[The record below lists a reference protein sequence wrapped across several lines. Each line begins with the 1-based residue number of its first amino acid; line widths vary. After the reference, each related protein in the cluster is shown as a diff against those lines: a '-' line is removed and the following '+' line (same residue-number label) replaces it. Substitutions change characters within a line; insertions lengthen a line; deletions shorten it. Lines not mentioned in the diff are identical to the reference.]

1 MKRVVDRTFVAKTSG
16 AQGFMARALVQT
28 WAVIL
33 PLGAWYLWVRNS
45 GLNRI
50 VMVTPLAVARELI
63 HNPAQY
69 VQPALH
75 TIAVALFGMG
85 GGLICGLAL
94 AIITWM
100 SRMIAGLTIP
110 LALLLTSVPVVCL
123 IPVLT
128 RIFGYDD
135 RTVFVTVIILCFLPG
150 FVFASAGLKAMPPM
164 TREYFFVQGASRWS
178 QFARLALPSAV
189 PSLAVALRVLSVQSV
204 LSALI
209 AEFLM
214 QTGGLGFMIATSTA
228 DLAMDQA
235 LAASTVTIFIAL
247 ALYFFSTLVQRA
259 VLKYH
264 N

>member
-1 MKRVVDRTFVAKTSG
+1 MKRLVA
-16 AQGFMARALVQT
+16 QT
-28 WAVIL
+28 WAVVLLLIS
-33 PLGAWYLWVRNS
+33 WYLWVRHS

-50 VMVTPLAVARELI
+50 VIVTPLAVARELM
-63 HNPAQY
+63 HNPSLY
-69 VQPALH
+69 LQPALH
-75 TIAVALFGMG
+75 TIEVALFGMG
-85 GGLICGLAL
+85 GGLICGLVL

-100 SRMIAGLTIP
+100 SRILAGLTTP

-150 FVFASAGLKAMPPM
+150 FVFASTGLKALPPM
-164 TREYFFVQGASRWS
+164 AGEYFFVQGAGRWN
-178 QFARLALPSAV
+178 QLIRLALPAAV
-189 PSLAVALRVLSVQSV
+189 PSLAVALRMLSVLSV

-214 QTGGLGFMIATSTA
+214 QTGGLGFLIATSTA

-235 LAASTVTIFIAL
+235 LAASAITILIAL
-247 ALYFFSTLVQRA
+247 TFYFATSLVERA
-259 VLKYH
+259 VLKYY

>member
-1 MKRVVDRTFVAKTSG
+1 MKRLIFQICT
-16 AQGFMARALVQT
+16 QALSQA
-28 WAVIL
+28 WAVL
-33 PLGAWYLWVRNS
+33 LLLVAWYVWVRRS
-45 GLNRI
+45 GLNGI
-50 VMVTPLAVARELI
+50 VVVTPLAVGRELI
-63 HNPAQY
+63 HNPSLY

-75 TIAVALFGMG
+75 TIAVALSGMV
-85 GGLICGLAL
+85 GGLVFGLLL
-94 AIITWM
+94 AIVTWM
-100 SRMIAGLTIP
+100 SRILAGLTTP

-150 FVFASAGLKAMPPM
+150 FVFAGAGLKALPPM
-164 TREYFFVQGASRWS
+164 AGEYFLVQGARRW
-178 QFARLALPSAV
+178 QRLTRLALPSAV

-204 LSALI
+204 LSALV

-214 QTGGLGFMIATSTA
+214 QTGGLGFLIATSTT

-235 LAASTVTIFIAL
+235 LAASVVTIFIAL
-247 ALYFFSTLVQRA
+247 TFYLAASVVEHA
-259 VLKYH
+259 IVKYY